1 MERKVFSK
9 DLLMRA
15 LRERCIF
22 LIISFLG
29 ILLSIVIGTNLFFAA
44 GCALIFVGTIFA
56 ISSAYKQSVGDEAR
70 SARSLASAYAFCVLG
85 VISFVIAIAMSVR
98 SLFTI

>member
-15 LRERCIF
+15 LRERCLF

-29 ILLSIVIGTNLFFAA
+29 ILLSIATGTNLFLTA
-44 GCALIFVGTIFA
+44 GCMLIFVGTIFS

-70 SARSLASAYAFCVLG
+70 GARSLASAYAFCILG
-85 VISFVIAIAMSVR
+85 VVSFVIAFAMFVR